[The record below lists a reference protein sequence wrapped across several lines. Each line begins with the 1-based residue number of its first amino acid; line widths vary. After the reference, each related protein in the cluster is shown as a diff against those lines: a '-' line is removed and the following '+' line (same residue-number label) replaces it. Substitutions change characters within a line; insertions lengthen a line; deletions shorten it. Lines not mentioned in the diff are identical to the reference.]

1 MQRMDTKNQATEDPG
16 PVLNPLTGWEA
27 ASRWN
32 SAAFELMTKGF
43 QQWLTL
49 VTNSFVTPN
58 SNLTRVP
65 PLVSAKTSHAAAA
78 EGDHAK
84 PSRPRASDAKARPK
98 RPARPKAAG
107 ARKSRR
113 V

>member
-1 MQRMDTKNQATEDPG
+1 MDTKTDTTEGPG
-16 PVLNPLTGWEA
+16 PMLNPLTGWEA

-58 SNLTRVP
+58 SNLSRVP
-65 PLVSAKTSHAAAA
+65 PMADPSTPRAAAS
-78 EGDHAK
+78 EGDQA
-84 PSRPRASDAKARPK
+84 PTSRPRASDAKAKPK
-98 RPARPKAAG
+98 RPARQKSAG

>member
-1 MQRMDTKNQATEDPG
+1 MDKKTETTEGPG
-16 PVLNPLTGWEA
+16 PMLNPLTGWEA

-49 VTNSFVTPN
+49 VTNSLVVPEKNVTPA
-58 SNLTRVP
+58 P
-65 PLVSAKTSHAAAA
+65 AAAQSSRA
-78 EGDHAK
+78 LASDAR
-84 PSRPRASDAKARPK
+84 PSRPRASDTRAKPK
-98 RPARPKAAG
+98 RPARTKAAG